1 MDNSAT
7 IEAFRRLEGRWTLR
21 RCFHNPKMQGLT
33 ATGQALFSRSEAAES
48 GGEEVLDFLEQGT
61 LSNGSSFT
69 KAYRYL
75 LTGRGIVVT
84 HQDPHNRDEPF
95 QTLVFESE
103 GEDAEEVVF
112 RDGQSRA
119 LFCQAS
125 NLCGQDLYD
134 SSYRLAL
141 GTDEATLTTDH
152 RVTGPRKDYRIETRF
167 RSSLAKP

>member
-69 KAYRYL
+69 KAYRYV
-75 LTGRGIVVT
+75 LTGQDIVVT

-95 QTLVFESE
+95 QTLVFEWE
-103 GEDAEEVVF
+103 GEGAVN
-112 RDGQSRA
+112 GHGRA
-119 LFCQAS
+119 LVCQAS
-125 NLCGQDLYD
+125 NLCGQDFYD
-134 SSYRLAL
+134 SSYRLEL
-141 GTDEATLTTDH
+141 GPDEATLTTDH
-152 RVTGPRKDYRIETRF
+152 RVNGPSKDYRIETRF
-167 RSSLAKP
+167 TQLSEM

>member
-1 MDNSAT
+1 
-7 IEAFRRLEGRWTLR
+7 
-21 RCFHNPKMQGLT
+21 MQGLT
-33 ATGQALFSRSEAAES
+33 GTGQALFSRVKTAEN

-75 LTGRGIVVT
+75 LTSQGIVVT

-95 QTLVFESE
+95 QTLVFEWE
-103 GEDAEEVVF
+103 GEDAEEVVL
-112 RDGQSRA
+112 GEGHGVA
-119 LFCQAS
+119 LACQAS
-125 NLCGQDLYD
+125 NLCGQDFYD

-152 RVTGPRKDYRIETRF
+152 RVNGPRKDYRIETRF
-167 RSSLAKP
+167 TQLSKM